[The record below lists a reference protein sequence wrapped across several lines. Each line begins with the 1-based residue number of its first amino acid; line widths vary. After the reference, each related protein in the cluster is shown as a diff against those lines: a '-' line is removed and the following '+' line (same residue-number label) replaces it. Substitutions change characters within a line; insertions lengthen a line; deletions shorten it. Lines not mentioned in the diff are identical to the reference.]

1 MFNRLH
7 VGNLA
12 NETTAADL
20 ESLFARCGV
29 VTAARVVTDQYS
41 GRSRGYGFV
50 EMATPEEAKAAIGRL
65 DGFSVGG
72 RELTVAIAKSR
83 SR

>member
-7 VGNLA
+7 VGNLTSD
-12 NETTAADL
+12 TTAADL
-20 ESLFARCGV
+20 ETMFARYGI

-41 GRSRGYGFV
+41 GRSRGYGYV
-50 EMATPEEAKAAIGRL
+50 EMATPEEAKNAIGAL
-65 DGFSVGG
+65 DGFSTRGQ
-72 RELTVAIAKSR
+72 ELTVAIAKPR

>member
-12 NETTAADL
+12 IVTTADDL
-20 ESLFARCGV
+20 EALFARHGV
-29 VTAARVVTDQYS
+29 VTAVRVVTDQYS

-50 EMATPEEAKAAIGRL
+50 EMSTPEGAKAAIDRL

-72 RELTVAIAKSR
+72 RELTVAIAKSS

>member
-1 MFNRLH
+1 VFNRLH

-12 NETTAADL
+12 LDTTATDL
-20 ESLFARCGV
+20 ESLFVRHGE
-29 VTAARVVTDQYS
+29 VTAVSVITDQYS

-50 EMATPEEAKAAIGRL
+50 EMGSPNEAKAAIGAL
-65 DGFSVGG
+65 DGFSVSG
-72 RELTVAIAKSR
+72 RELTVAIAKPR

>member
-12 NETTAADL
+12 IDTTAADL
-20 ESLFARCGV
+20 EILFARYGV

-50 EMATPEEAKAAIGRL
+50 EMATPEEAKAAIDRL
-65 DGFSVGG
+65 HGSSVGG
-72 RELTVAIAKSR
+72 RRLTVAIAKSS